1 MSPTKDHTR
10 VSPEGLALGAQIV
23 KVTEP
28 WIGHLEAQGEPD
40 TRCKSCAFRPG
51 TVPNGCLQTQ
61 MDVLKAVVEK
71 VPFNCHQHDREGQIC
86 HGWFAARVAMR
97 HAEESKGPINIA
109 CPWDFSPPDDEPA
122 HAVQHLPADDT
133 EGGAL

>member
-1 MSPTKDHTR
+1 MNPTKDHTR
-10 VSPEGLALGAQIV
+10 VSPEGLALGAQMV

-28 WIGHLEAQGEPD
+28 WIGHLKAQGESD

-61 MDVLKAVVEK
+61 MDALKAVVEK
-71 VPFNCHQHDREGQIC
+71 VPFNCHQRDREGQIC

-122 HAVQHLPADDT
+122 HAAIAKAT
-133 EGGAL
+133 GGEA